1 MLMDQIVALSPYLL
15 GAVII
20 IALLNIM
27 RTLLRDDNAP
37 PDFDS
42 DALEMAE
49 QEEDPYLRQYNLF
62 LAELESLPEE
72 YAQYID
78 LDKPSPITIPA
89 RVPLVGDLDVR
100 FAGQLIEVTIGK
112 HTKQRFSH
120 RYAHAGAFILGVLT
134 NQYVFHIYND
144 RVNIYERGDFLGPE
158 DANRDFYVWSGR
170 LLDQMLAD
178 GL

>member
-1 MLMDQIVALSPYLL
+1 MDQIVALSPYLI

-20 IALLNIM
+20 IALLNIV
-27 RTLLRDDNAP
+27 RTLMRDDTAS

-42 DALEMAE
+42 HALEISE
-49 QEEDPYLRQYNLF
+49 QEEDPYLRHYNLF
-62 LAELESLPEE
+62 LAELDSLPKE

-78 LDKPSPITIPA
+78 LDKPSPINIPA
-89 RVPLVGDLDVR
+89 RVPLVGDLGVR
-100 FAGQLIEVTIGK
+100 FAGQLIEVTIGE

-120 RYAHAGAFILGVLT
+120 HYAQAGAFILGVLT

-144 RVNIYERGDFLGPE
+144 RVDIYERGDFLGPD
-158 DANRDFYVWSGR
+158 DANQDFYVWSGR